1 MSDIG
6 DLRERLVGR
15 RFYDRKQEESFT
27 VVGITSR
34 PPLALLQYDDGVA
47 WDEGASNFTVN
58 EDVAQRAGL
67 DADGLDSERYRPLGP
82 GPRIDR
88 ICEPGSHEWHPWP
101 DTIWPDGPSAEVRER
116 IPGNPR
122 DHYSRMVR
130 CKRCGLSGDV
140 AGQFGPYGT
149 DGRHE
154 APWFC
159 VECGEAHAGPDLVY
173 VGDFPHC
180 PDCAAETDEG

>member
-58 EDVAQRAGL
+58 EDVAQRAARCGRSRFG
-67 DADGLDSERYRPLGP
+67 AVPTARPGTAYRP
-82 GPRIDR
+82 D
-88 ICEPGSHEWHPWP
+88 
-101 DTIWPDGPSAEVRER
+101 
-116 IPGNPR
+116 
-122 DHYSRMVR
+122 M
-130 CKRCGLSGDV
+130 
-140 AGQFGPYGT
+140 
-149 DGRHE
+149 
-154 APWFC
+154 
-159 VECGEAHAGPDLVY
+159 
-173 VGDFPHC
+173 
-180 PDCAAETDEG
+180 